1 MSVEEEL
8 KKETEKWLSRIE
20 KIKIVGKCEKGKEFV
35 ENIKAYVKDAR
46 YFLEKG
52 DLIRAFECVVWA
64 WAWIEIGKEMEL
76 IKNVKRQKP

>member
-20 KIKIVGKCEKGKEFV
+20 KIKIVEKCEKGKEFV

-64 WAWIEIGKEMEL
+64 WAWMEIGER
-76 IKNVKRQKP
+76 IKVIRCIGR